1 MFLQAAG
8 CVMSL
13 SLQVAVPTHSTSLS
27 QLPGAHPSRQPH
39 HEAVVHR
46 GDVLHPGLSPCV
58 CVSPMCHI
66 EVLLQ
71 RVTLFI
77 LSCHSSVI
85 NIRVDHSI

>member
-58 CVSPMCHI
+58 CVSPVCHI

-71 RVTLFI
+71 CYSTYFP
-77 LSCHSSVI
+77 CHSSVI
-85 NIRVDHSI
+85 NIRMDHCI